1 MPPPTVNDTP
11 LGLGAPLFLFALI
24 ILHAR
29 VGLLPNRTIVPP
41 FSSAVEWTS
50 WKSMDCQGDV
60 ARDRRRIARA
70 AMQVVARIFV
80 SCNMASPAG
89 ICIDA
94 RPQSA
99 RPQGTSWLNWLSS
112 LNPME
117 AVHILGTNVL
127 LVPAAVYDG
136 VEQRYNTAIR
146 TLSQKI
152 SHPCIRCLALTP
164 GSLRFRISELAG
176 PYNPEINDIACPI
189 WPVPE
194 DGGFYHVSLEHEGR
208 KKVRRQPLDV
218 VHCRACLQ
226 V

>member
-50 WKSMDCQGDV
+50 SNQTCQGDV

-99 RPQGTSWLNWLSS
+99 RPQGTSWLNWMSS
-112 LNPME
+112 LDPME
-117 AVHILGTNVL
+117 AVLILGRNVL

-152 SHPCIRCLALTP
+152 SHPCIRDLALTP

-176 PYNPEINDIACPI
+176 PYTPEINDIPCPN

-194 DGGFYHVSLEHEGR
+194 DGGFYHLSLELEGS
-208 KKVRRQPLDV
+208 KKVRWQPLDV
-218 VHCRACLQ
+218 VHSRTCLQ